1 MILKQF
7 KNLLLFNNVIT
18 LLTSENCIEKQE
30 YRLLMHVFNK
40 NKLVYKINYKIA
52 KSVAK

>member
-1 MILKQF
+1 MILQQHLKIVL
-7 KNLLLFNNVIT
+7 K
-18 LLTSENCIEKQE
+18 KQE

-40 NKLVYKINYKIA
+40 NKLVYKINDKIA